1 MNRIIGT
8 LFTLAT
14 LAIVAYAIYNAGE
27 YSSMCFDREPIAP
40 RVEATDVKEAVE
52 EVADTTAVV
61 VPDSVE
67 MVDEIREIQQV
78 GD

>member
-1 MNRIIGT
+1 
-8 LFTLAT
+8 
-14 LAIVAYAIYNAGE
+14 
-27 YSSMCFDREPIAP
+27 MCFDREPIAP

-67 MVDEIREIQQV
+67 MVDEIREIIQQESE
-78 GD
+78 

>member
-1 MNRIIGT
+1 
-8 LFTLAT
+8 
-14 LAIVAYAIYNAGE
+14 
-27 YSSMCFDREPIAP
+27 MCFDREPIAP
-40 RVEATDVKEAVE
+40 RVETTDVGEAVE
-52 EVADTTAVV
+52 EVTDTTAVV

>member
-14 LAIVAYAIYNAGE
+14 LAIVAYAIYNAGK

-67 MVDEIREIQQV
+67 MEIR
-78 GD
+78 